1 MTLAF
6 TKVRRRSTYAK
17 IDASRPDLSVKGKT
31 VYVTG
36 AGPGGI
42 GAGIA
47 AAFAKAGAAKLGLFG
62 RTEQRL
68 QETKDALLKQYPEL
82 VVFIHTLDVG
92 DAPSVGIASHW
103 ARVEIGGM
111 CPGKQCSFC

>member
-1 MTLAF
+1 MDQVF
-6 TKVRRRSTYAK
+6 TKEKRRSTYAK
-17 IDASRPDLSVKGKT
+17 IDSSRPELSVAGKT
-31 VYVTG
+31 VYVVG
-36 AGPGGI
+36 AGPGSI

-62 RTEQRL
+62 RSEPRL
-68 QETKDALLKQYPEL
+68 QETKQNLLQQYPDL
-82 VVFIHTLDVG
+82 IIFTHTLDVG

-111 CPGKQCSFC
+111 